1 VWSFALS
8 RLPETRRGP
17 ERVDSDM
24 PQRASTIPRD
34 RSAQEAQ
41 AESQIRVPTNV
52 GELQALEHLRGELRS
67 QLGTLTQL
75 RQELTNQIA
84 QAAAVGDR
92 TSIGTLQGRIRNL
105 ESRSARLEEQ
115 MLQVDDAVRA
125 AIAQGVAVA
134 PPEAGSY
141 TPAVAAMPPVL
152 DRPADMI
159 DEDVLMSALMGM
171 TLLFTFIGVLIHR
184 RAWRRAE
191 KHFAATGIG
200 GRPEMQ
206 QLQQAVDVIAV
217 EVERI
222 AEGQRF
228 VSKLLNDRL
237 ESPALRDGRERVSV
251 PVEDA
256 DASPRGR

>member
-1 VWSFALS
+1 
-8 RLPETRRGP
+8 
-17 ERVDSDM
+17 M

-34 RSAQEAQ
+34 QSAQGAQ
-41 AESQIRVPTNV
+41 AAQAPAIRVPTNV
-52 GELQALEHLRGELRS
+52 RELQSLEHLRGELRS
-67 QLGTLTQL
+67 QLGTITQL
-75 RQELTNQIA
+75 RQELTNQVA

-92 TSIGTLQGRIRNL
+92 TSMGTLQGRIRSL
-105 ESRSARLEEQ
+105 ESRSATLEEQ

-125 AIAQGVAVA
+125 AIAQGVALG
-134 PPEAGSY
+134 PTEAGAY
-141 TPAVAAMPPVL
+141 VPAVAAIPPVL

-159 DEDVLMSALMGM
+159 DEDVFVSALMGM

-191 KHFAATGIG
+191 KQFTAAGS
-200 GRPEMQ
+200 GRADMQ

-237 ESPALRDGRERVSV
+237 ESPALSDGRERVAV
-251 PVEDA
+251 PLKDA
-256 DASPRGR
+256 EASARGAARARSSD